1 MVTLKLRV
9 PAPSSMLLINLLGLF
24 GLVGVAVA
32 VGGLTHNP
40 WWSLLVGAAEA
51 ILLSVVAAMNAEP
64 AQADGEADGSETV
77 VRRPRAV

>member
-9 PAPSSMLLINLLGLF
+9 PAPTSMLLINLLGLL
-24 GLVGVAVA
+24 GLVGVAIA
-32 VGGLTHNP
+32 VGGLTHNA

-51 ILLSVVAAMNAEP
+51 ILLSMVAAMNAEP
-64 AQADGEADGSETV
+64 AQSADEADGGDAA

>member
-9 PAPSSMLLINLLGLF
+9 PVPSSMLLINLLGIF
-24 GLVGVAVA
+24 GLVGAAVA

-40 WWSLLVGAAEA
+40 WWSLAIASVEA
-51 ILLSVVAAMNAEP
+51 VLLSVVAAMNAEP
-64 AQADGEADGSETV
+64 SGVEDAESDETAV